1 MVSKTHLLISH
12 LNNNGWRMPP
22 SAKDKEKLVIDLLK
36 KGYKT
41 REIVKLAHVS
51 NTTVKK
57 IRARL
62 TAEAKEEQEQQGD
75 QKKKPLSVSSQ
86 AFNLFQE
93 GRSVVQVTTG
103 LDLTTDQALKIHS
116 DYLTLRNMGLAA
128 RVLMENRNSLGAY
141 LGLFDFVNENKI
153 KVRDLNYAMDLA
165 SNIDN
170 LKKEKTQLEFDI
182 DTLIDLKKYYET
194 ELDEIKRK
202 YYKIR

>member
-1 MVSKTHLLISH
+1 
-12 LNNNGWRMPP
+12 MPP
-22 SAKDKEKLVIDLLK
+22 NEEDKEKLVIDLLK

-62 TAEAKEEQEQQGD
+62 TAEAKEEHEQQGD

-93 GRSVVQVTTG
+93 GKSVVQVTTG
-103 LDLTTDQALKIHS
+103 LDLTTDQALKIQL
-116 DYLTLRNMGLAA
+116 DYLTLRNMGKAS
-128 RVLMENRNSLGAY
+128 RVLMEHRKDLGAY
-141 LGLFDFVNENKI
+141 LGLFDFLDGNKI
-153 KVRDLNYAMDLA
+153 KVTDLNHAVGLARNMD
-165 SNIDN
+165 NMN
-170 LKKEKTQLEFDI
+170 KEKTQLEFDI
-182 DTLIDLKKYYET
+182 DTLIDLKKYYEK

>member
-1 MVSKTHLLISH
+1 MLP
-12 LNNNGWRMPP
+12 NE
-22 SAKDKEKLVIDLLK
+22 KDKENHVIDLLK

-41 REIVKLAHVS
+41 SEIVKLAHVS

-57 IRARL
+57 IRAKL
-62 TAEAKEEQEQQGD
+62 AAEAKEEQEQGERN
-75 QKKKPLSVSSQ
+75 KKPLSVSSQ

-93 GRSVVQVTTG
+93 GKSVVQVTTG
-103 LDLTTDQALKIHS
+103 LDLTTDQALKIQS
-116 DYLTLRNMGLAA
+116 DYLMLLNMGLAS
-128 RVLMENRNSLGAY
+128 RILMENRKDLGAF
-141 LGLFDFVNENKI
+141 LKLFDFLDGNKI
-153 KVRDLNYAMDLA
+153 KVRDLNHAVDLA
-165 SNIDN
+165 SNMDN